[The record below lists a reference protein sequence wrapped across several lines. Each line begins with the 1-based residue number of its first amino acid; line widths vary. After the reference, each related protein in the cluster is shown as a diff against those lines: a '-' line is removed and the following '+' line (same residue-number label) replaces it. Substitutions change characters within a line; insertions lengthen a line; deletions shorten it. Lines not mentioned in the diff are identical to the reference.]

1 MCRTAIASSQPT
13 SSSVVPAAPS
23 SQISRA
29 ASMMRTRVRSPR
41 DQPGPGVHVIRHAS
55 RVTLFLSLT
64 TQSLSVIVS
73 RVMSLTAH
81 FEADRVGYT
90 THFYCTSFEERP

>member
-29 ASMMRTRVRSPR
+29 ASMMRTRVRSPSGSAGTGR
-41 DQPGPGVHVIRHAS
+41 ARHS
-55 RVTLFLSLT
+55 SC
-64 TQSLSVIVS
+64 QQGNSLSEFDNPIAVRHSES
-73 RVMSLTAH
+73 RNEFDSPL
-81 FEADRVGYT
+81 RG
-90 THFYCTSFEERP
+90 